1 MDQTVC
7 FVSASGQNA
16 FFGELLDALADALM
30 DHGVTVERSVDCF
43 PPVREGL
50 VYVFVPHELLPLV
63 MPDAHP
69 SGSQLRRSLAICT
82 EQPGTSWFEQDAQV
96 ALEAAAAID
105 INRLGVHAL
114 KKLGVD
120 AKLLQL
126 GYVPSW
132 DHWHGDDD
140 SQRPIDLT
148 FLGGA
153 TDRRLRAIALCAGQ
167 LAGRR
172 AELHLFESVAP
183 HRADSA
189 YFLSGARKWEILRQS
204 KLLLNVHRS
213 ELGYFEWQR
222 AIGAMTNG
230 CVLLSEHSLGF
241 EPLVPGE
248 HFMSVSTDSFD
259 VALEALADDGDRLTE
274 IRLSA
279 YAWLRE
285 QQPLSQSIEVLA
297 QTADD
302 IASRPIVRRGRG
314 GNPTPRPK
322 PMSPPPPEYERILSN
337 RTDFDVAR
345 MALKQLLLDQ
355 RELRQAV
362 RRLERG
368 ASSRTSESYAIERY
382 GPRDRIRPRVSV
394 VITVFNYAALVDTAI
409 ASVAASEFESY
420 ELVIVDDGS
429 SDHSSDVIKAALA
442 SVPWVAATVVTR
454 SENQG
459 LARARNLGTEISS
472 GELLFILDADNSI
485 YPNALRHLTETMDD
499 SDGAAFAYG
508 MLEQFGVRGSTGLT
522 SYLGWDPV
530 RLRYG
535 NYIDAMAMIRKSALL
550 EVGGYTT
557 ESNLYGWEDF
567 ALWCA
572 FADRGEFGVLLPEI
586 IGRYRMSLHSMIS
599 VTNIDGAAAW
609 SLLLD
614 RFPCLSANE
623 YPLEGA

>member
-16 FFGELLDALADALM
+16 FFGELLDALADALIH
-30 DHGVTVERSVDCF
+30 HGVRVERSVDCF
-43 PPVREGL
+43 PTIREGL

-69 SGSQLRRSLAICT
+69 SGPQLRRSLAICT
-82 EQPGTSWFEQDAQV
+82 EQPGTSWFEHDAQV
-96 ALEAAAAID
+96 ALETAAAID
-105 INRLGVHAL
+105 INRLGVRSL

-132 DHWHGDDD
+132 DHWQGDEE
-140 SQRPIDLT
+140 SERPVDLT
-148 FLGGA
+148 FQGGA

-172 AELHLFESVAP
+172 TELHLFESGVP

-189 YFLSGARKWEILRQS
+189 YFLSGERKWDILRHS

-248 HFMSVSTDSFD
+248 HFISVSSDSFD
-259 VALEALADDGDRLTE
+259 VALEASFGDEDRLTD
-274 IRLSA
+274 IRSSA

-285 QQPLSQSIEVLA
+285 QHPLSRSIEVLA
-297 QTADD
+297 ETAGDV
-302 IASRPIVRRGRG
+302 ASRPIVPRGRV

-322 PMSPPPPEYERILSN
+322 PMSPPTPEYERILSN
-337 RTDFDVAR
+337 RTDLDIAR

-355 RELRQAV
+355 HELRQAV
-362 RRLERG
+362 RRLECD
-368 ASSRTSESYAIERY
+368 ASGRTTESYAVERY
-382 GPRDRIRPRVSV
+382 GPQNRIRPRVSV
-394 VITVFNYAALVDTAI
+394 VVTVFNYAALVDTAI
-409 ASVAASEFESY
+409 ASVAASDFESY
-420 ELVIVDDGS
+420 ELVIVDDAS
-429 SDHSSDVIKAALA
+429 TDHSADAIKAALA
-442 SVPWVAATVVTR
+442 IVPWVTATVVTR
-454 SENQG
+454 SENRG
-459 LARARNLGTEISS
+459 LARARNLGAEMSA

-485 YPNALRHLTETMDD
+485 YRKALGRLTQTMDD
-499 SDGAAFAYG
+499 SGGAAFAYG
-508 MLEQFGVRGSTGLT
+508 IVEQFGVRGSMGLT

-557 ESNLYGWEDF
+557 ESRLHGWEDF

-572 FADRGEFGVLLPEI
+572 FADRGKFGVLLPEI
-586 IGRYRMSLHSMIS
+586 VGRYRMALHSMIS

-623 YPLEGA
+623 YSLESA